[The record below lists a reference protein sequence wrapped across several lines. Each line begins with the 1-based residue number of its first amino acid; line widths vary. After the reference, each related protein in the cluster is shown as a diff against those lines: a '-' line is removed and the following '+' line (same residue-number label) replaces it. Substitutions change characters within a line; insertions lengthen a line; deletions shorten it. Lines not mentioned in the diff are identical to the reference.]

1 MWQLFD
7 CMSARKGRQPVDV
20 KILFKY
26 SARLWFVPSSP
37 LFRGVH
43 VTHSLVFCVC
53 FVDRCLS
60 ICTFSFG
67 HCVVCSS
74 SIYGF
79 RLSLLYLQTLLTQIL
94 HVCSFYIHFLHCINL
109 QIYKMNNVLTP
120 LYMTSGLFLN
130 YLLLSMTLFPLKPCN
145 YNNNSKC
152 Q

>member
-1 MWQLFD
+1 M
-7 CMSARKGRQPVDV
+7 
-20 KILFKY
+20 
-26 SARLWFVPSSP
+26 PSSP